1 MFHGVVLCLLG
12 LVATGSA
19 VAQPLEIE
27 RGGNEQAYFTYDGE
41 PLLSFGG
48 LSDFLFWFADDA
60 HDYRQWAD
68 WARDHGINHI
78 RAYPPLSWKHSVLM
92 SEANGGKATNVQ
104 FPYRLVDGSVARS
117 NARFDLLQFDQSYWQ
132 SFRKRMEYLQSRGI
146 IVHLLM
152 WNNWQLR
159 DSDTGGKQRNNDY
172 DWAGHF
178 FNPANNVNSFTDHL
192 KPTNRT
198 DLFHS
203 VSDRRDELAE
213 AQQAFFLKL
222 IDETYDLDNVYY
234 DLVHELAEH
243 QGNWNRTRAWIDSM
257 AGAIEKRWKQ
267 LGNGRPLI
275 IGMDT
280 GGLSSAQRN
289 WIFSRPYFDV
299 LIYGKQ
305 HTVKNATAWRKQ
317 YDKPYIG
324 QEAWDDNGKK
334 YSYGIK
340 GDRVKLRKYFWKFM
354 MAKCQQM
361 DVYTWLRNQ
370 DPREFDYNP
379 RGHNGFEKD
388 ALVLQ
393 AFWARL
399 GDYPNLW
406 FEGQI
411 SPSLGTNHR
420 YVLSSNRE
428 AVAYISSNTG
438 QQNKSFK
445 AASVKITKSAL
456 QNGKYTVDII
466 KPDKPSND
474 GLLQRITNVAVSNGT
489 LTVKLPAFK
498 DDIVVHV
505 R

>member
-1 MFHGVVLCLLG
+1 
-12 LVATGSA
+12 
-19 VAQPLEIE
+19 
-27 RGGNEQAYFTYDGE
+27 
-41 PLLSFGG
+41 
-48 LSDFLFWFADDA
+48 
-60 HDYRQWAD
+60 
-68 WARDHGINHI
+68 
-78 RAYPPLSWKHSVLM
+78 
-92 SEANGGKATNVQ
+92 
-104 FPYRLVDGSVARS
+104 
-117 NARFDLLQFDQSYWQ
+117 
-132 SFRKRMEYLQSRGI
+132 
-146 IVHLLM
+146 
-152 WNNWQLR
+152 
-159 DSDTGGKQRNNDY
+159 
-172 DWAGHF
+172 
-178 FNPANNVNSFTDHL
+178 
-192 KPTNRT
+192 
-198 DLFHS
+198 
-203 VSDRRDELAE
+203 
-213 AQQAFFLKL
+213 
-222 IDETYDLDNVYY
+222 
-234 DLVHELAEH
+234 
-243 QGNWNRTRAWIDSM
+243 
-257 AGAIEKRWKQ
+257 
-267 LGNGRPLI
+267 
-275 IGMDT
+275 
-280 GGLSSAQRN
+280 
-289 WIFSRPYFDV
+289 
-299 LIYGKQ
+299 
-305 HTVKNATAWRKQ
+305 
-317 YDKPYIG
+317 
-324 QEAWDDNGKK
+324 
-334 YSYGIK
+334 
-340 GDRVKLRKYFWKFM
+340 M